1 MADNK
6 IYWSGLEELD
16 RTPEFERIESQE
28 FPAERPVDEF
38 LSDDRL
44 QRANTGR
51 RDFLKFM
58 GFSVTA
64 ATLAACET
72 PVVKSIPYTNKPEE
86 ITPGVAN
93 YYASAHYDGHD
104 FVNVLVKTREGRP
117 IFVKSNTETGFGR
130 VNAKVNASVL
140 GLYDSA
146 RLQQPHLNGEATDWA
161 SLDAAV
167 QAGLKAEGRKVLLTG
182 TVMSPS
188 AKRAI
193 AAFTGTTGAEHIQCD
208 AVSYS
213 AAVEAMSVD
222 YGRRVFP
229 SYDFAQAETV
239 VMLNA
244 DFLGTWG
251 DHVWYTNEWS
261 KGRRPENGG
270 MSRLHAFESGMSL
283 TGSNADRRTRVKP
296 SEQGRVAAA
305 LLRELTGEGSA
316 VQLDEA
322 VMAAVKS
329 AAADLKRS
337 GAKGLLVAGDNDLAT
352 QRIASAV
359 NRAIGAVGTTMKLN
373 ENAGLFQGDDKAFS
387 TLVADMKAGQ
397 VSTLIVDGINP
408 AYHSMEAE
416 GFKAGLEKV
425 GMSVSTALFADE
437 TASRCTAMAPN
448 PHWLEGWNDLQ
459 IEADRVELVQPAIQ
473 ALYNSRPMGESLLVW
488 AGQGQDWYT
497 YLRQT
502 HSAGYTA
509 AAMYTDQDWN
519 TGVHNG
525 FLAMAAGEQNQA
537 PAFSGADL
545 QGALRS
551 VASRKGGAFELD
563 LYRKVTVGD
572 GQQAGNPMLQETP
585 DPITKTTWDNYVT
598 MARPDMEAMG
608 LNTYIAQ
615 EDPAS
620 MVKVTVGDKTME
632 LPAFP
637 QPGQTPGTL
646 GIALGYGRGEGSEA
660 IGKAAYQVGEGGDHL
675 ADVNGNLVPIGKNAF
690 SLVSGMDGIPSRVA
704 YDVSIEATGET
715 YPLACTQIQHTYMGR
730 DSVVKE
736 TSLESFLAEKSVK
749 RGDASWNKTMGL
761 NVHDDINGDGEIN
774 ALDKKAAGE
783 FDLWHDHPV
792 EGIGHRWGM
801 AIDLTSCIGCSA
813 CVTACHI
820 ENNVPVV
827 GKDEVRRHRD
837 MHWMRID
844 RFYASDWDMERGE
857 AEGVGVIST
866 YGKME
871 EPGAN
876 PQTVHMP
883 MMCQHCNHAPCE
895 TVCPVAATT
904 HSNEGVNQMT
914 YNRCI
919 GTRYCANN
927 CPFKVRRFNW
937 FHYPGYDKFQ
947 NFNPAQDAIQRMVLN
962 PDVVVRSRGV
972 MEKCSLCVQRTQ
984 SAKLEAKK
992 AGAPMVDGSAITACA
1007 EACPTNAITF
1017 GDLNDTSSEVR
1028 STYDNNRTY
1037 HALEEVGV
1045 QPNVAYL
1052 TKVRNTPNS

>member
-16 RTPEFERIESQE
+16 RTPEFEQLESQE

-38 LSDDRL
+38 LADDRL

-93 YYASAHYDGHD
+93 YYASTYYDGHD
-104 FVNVLVKTREGRP
+104 YVDVLVKTREGRP
-117 IFVKSNTETGFGR
+117 IFVKSNTETGYGR
-130 VNAKVNASVL
+130 VNARVNASVL

-146 RLQQPHLNGEATDWA
+146 RLQAPQVNGESTDWA
-161 SLDAAV
+161 TLDGAV
-167 QAGLKAEGRKVLLTG
+167 QKGLSGAGRKVLLTG

-188 AKRAI
+188 HSRAI
-193 AAFTGTTGAEHIQCD
+193 AALAEATGMEHVQCD
-208 AVSYS
+208 SVSYG
-213 AAVEAMSVD
+213 AIVEAAEKD
-222 YGRRVFP
+222 FGRRVFP
-229 SYDFAQAETV
+229 SYDFANAKAV
-239 VMLNA
+239 VSLNA

-251 DHVWYTNEWS
+251 DTVWYTTEWA
-261 KGRRPENGG
+261 KTRRPEEGS
-270 MSRLHAFESGMSL
+270 MSVLHAFESGMSL

-296 SEQGRVAAA
+296 SQQGNVAAA
-305 LLRELTGEGSA
+305 LLKEINGQGHTTG
-316 VQLDEA
+316 LDEA
-322 VMAAVKS
+322 TLAGVKA
-329 AAADLKRS
+329 AAADLKAA
-337 GAKGLLVAGDNDLAT
+337 GANGLVVAGDNDVAT
-352 QRIASAV
+352 QCIV
-359 NRAIGAVGTTMKLN
+359 NAINVALGALGTTVDVN
-373 ENAGLFQGDDKAFS
+373 EKAALHQGDDAAFAA
-387 TLVADMKAGQ
+387 LVADMKAGR
-397 VSTLIVDGINP
+397 VSALIVDGTNP
-408 AYHSMEAE
+408 SYHAVDAAA
-416 GFKAGLEKV
+416 FNAGLEKV
-425 GMSVSTALFADE
+425 AFSVSTALFADE
-437 TASRCTAMAPN
+437 TASRCTAIAPN
-448 PHWLEGWNDLQ
+448 HHWLEAWNDLQ
-459 IEADRVELVQPAIQ
+459 IDPERIDIAQPAIQ
-473 ALYNSRPMGESLLVW
+473 PLYDTRHATESLLAW
-488 AGQGQDWYT
+488 AGQTVDAYT
-497 YLRQT
+497 FLRRT
-502 HSAGYTA
+502 HNAAYSAD
-509 AAMYTDQDWN
+509 AMHTDQDWN

-525 FLAMAAGEQNQA
+525 YLAVATPEKVTATY
-537 PAFSGADL
+537 SGSAL
-545 QGALRS
+545 AGALAS
-551 VASRKGGAFELD
+551 VKGRQGGSFELD
-563 LYRKVTVGD
+563 LYRKVTMGD

-598 MARPDMEAMG
+598 MARADMEAMG
-608 LNTYIAQ
+608 LNTYIA
-615 EDPAS
+615 EKDPAS
-620 MVKVTVGDKTME
+620 VVKVTANGTSIE

-637 QPGQTPGTL
+637 QPGQLPGTV
-646 GIALGYGRGEGSEA
+646 GIALGYGRGAGNEA

-675 ADVNGNLVPIGKNAF
+675 ADAEGNLVPIGKNAF
-690 SLVSGMDGIPSRVA
+690 GLAGSVDGLPAFSA
-704 YDVSIEATGET
+704 YDVTVEATGET
-715 YPLACTQIQHTYMGR
+715 YPLACTQLHHTIMGR

-736 TSLESFLAEKSVK
+736 TTLDGYLAESTAK
-749 RGDASWNKTMGL
+749 RGEASWNRVIGL

-783 FDLWHDHPV
+783 FDFWHEHAVDGV
-792 EGIGHRWGM
+792 GHRWGM

-844 RFYASDWDMERGE
+844 RYYASDWSKERGSE
-857 AEGVGVIST
+857 EGLGVIST
-866 YGKME
+866 YAKME

-984 SAKLEAKK
+984 GAKLEAKK
-992 AGAPMVDGSAITACA
+992 AGTPLEDGMAITACA

-1017 GDLNDTSSEVR
+1017 GDLNDNTSEVR

-1037 HALEEVGV
+1037 HALEEIGV

-1052 TKVRNTPNS
+1052 TKVRNTPNA

>member
-93 YYASAHYDGHD
+93 YYASTFYDGHD

-117 IFVKSNTETGFGR
+117 IFVKNNTETGFGR
-130 VNAKVNASVL
+130 VNARVNASVL

-146 RLQQPHLNGEATDWA
+146 RLQQPHLNGEATSWDA
-161 SLDAAV
+161 LDGAV
-167 QAGLKAEGRKVLLTG
+167 KNGLQGTGRKVLLTG

-188 AKRAI
+188 MKRA
-193 AAFTGTTGAEHIQCD
+193 AAALTSTTGVEHVQCD

-213 AAVEAMSVD
+213 AVTEAMEMD
-222 YGRRVFP
+222 YGRRAFP
-229 SYDFAQAETV
+229 SYKLSEAEV
-239 VMLNA
+239 VVSLNA

-251 DHVWYTNEWS
+251 DNVWYTGEWA
-261 KGRRPENGG
+261 KTRRPENGD

-296 SEQGRVAAA
+296 SEQGRIAAA
-305 LLRELTGEGSA
+305 LLFELSGEGSA
-316 VQLDEA
+316 VELGEKA
-322 VMAAVKS
+322 KAGVKA
-329 AAADLKRS
+329 AAADLKRA
-337 GAKGLLVAGDNDLAT
+337 GAKGLVIAGDNDLAT
-352 QRIASAV
+352 QRIASAI
-359 NRAIGAVGTTMKLN
+359 NRTLGAVGTTVELH
-373 ENAGLFQGDDKAFS
+373 EQATLFQGDDKAFAQ
-387 TLVADMKAGQ
+387 LVNDMQAGK
-397 VSTLIVDGINP
+397 VSALIVDGVNP
-408 AYHSMEAE
+408 AYHGMDAA

-425 GMSVSTALFADE
+425 SMSVSTALFADE
-437 TASRCTAMAPN
+437 TASRCTAMAPAH
-448 PHWLEGWNDLQ
+448 HWLESWNDLQ
-459 IEADRVELVQPAIQ
+459 IDLNRIEIVQPAIQ
-473 ALYNSRPMGESLLVW
+473 PLYNSRQTSESLMAW
-488 AGQGQDWYT
+488 AGQPVDGYT
-497 YLRQT
+497 LLRQT
-502 HSAGYTA
+502 HSAAYTA
-509 AAMYTDQDWN
+509 DAMYTDQDWN

-525 FLAMAAGEQNQA
+525 FLAVAVAEELAPVFTGANLNGE
-537 PAFSGADL
+537 
-545 QGALRS
+545 LRT

-563 LYRKVTVGD
+563 LYRKVAIGD

-620 MVKVTVGDKTME
+620 MVKVTVDGKVIE

-637 QPGQTPGTL
+637 QPGQTPGTI

-660 IGKAAYQVGEGGDHL
+660 IGKAAYQVGEGGDHM
-675 ADVNGNLVPIGKNAF
+675 ADAEGNLVPIGKNAF
-690 SLVSGMDGIPSRVA
+690 GLSQDVNGIPARA
-704 YDVSIEATGET
+704 LYDVSVESTGDS

-730 DSVVKE
+730 NSVVKE

-749 RGDASWNKTMGL
+749 RGDASWNKTIGL

-857 AEGVGVIST
+857 KEGVNVIST

-992 AGAPMVDGSAITACA
+992 AGAPLEDGSAITACA
-1007 EACPTNAITF
+1007 EACPTSAITF

>member
-28 FPAERPVDEF
+28 FPAERPADEF
-38 LSDDRL
+38 LADDRL

-93 YYASAHYDGHD
+93 YYASTYYDGHD

-117 IFVKSNTETGFGR
+117 IFVKSNTETGYGR
-130 VNAKVNASVL
+130 VNARVNASVL

-146 RLQQPHLNGEATDWA
+146 RLQAPHLNGEATTWA

-167 QAGLKAEGRKVLLTG
+167 QKGLSGSGRKVLLTG

-188 AKRAI
+188 MKRAI
-193 AAFTGTTGAEHIQCD
+193 SALAASAGVEHVQCD

-213 AAVEAMSVD
+213 ATTEAMSVD

-229 SYDFAQAETV
+229 SYQFGNAETV
-239 VMLNA
+239 VALNA

-251 DHVWYTNEWS
+251 DNVWYTAEWA
-261 KGRRPENGG
+261 KTRRPENGG

-283 TGSNADRRTRVKP
+283 TGSNADSRTRVKP

-305 LLRELTGEGSA
+305 LLREISGEGAA
-316 VQLDEA
+316 VSLDETT
-322 VMAAVKS
+322 MASVKA
-329 AAADLKRS
+329 AAADLKKS
-337 GAKGLLVAGDNDLAT
+337 GAKGLVVAGDNDLAT
-352 QRIASAV
+352 QRIVSAI
-359 NRAIGAVGTTMKLN
+359 NRTLGAVGTTVELH
-373 ENAGLFQGDDKAFS
+373 ENPSLYQGDDKAFAQ
-387 TLVADMKAGQ
+387 LVTDMNAGK
-397 VSTLIVDGINP
+397 VAALIVDGINP
-408 AYHSMEAE
+408 SYHAADVAS
-416 GFKAGLEKV
+416 FNAGLDKV
-425 GMSVSTALFADE
+425 GFSVSTALFADE
-437 TASRCTAMAPN
+437 TGSRCTAMAPAH
-448 PHWLEGWNDLQ
+448 HWLEAWNDLQ
-459 IEADRVELVQPAIQ
+459 IDPNRIDLVQPAIQ
-473 ALYNSRPMGESLLVW
+473 PLYNTRHTAESLMNW
-488 AGQGQDWYT
+488 AGQPVDGYT
-497 YLRQT
+497 LLRQT
-502 HSAGYTA
+502 HSAAYTA
-509 AAMYTDQDWN
+509 DAMYTDQNWN

-525 FLAMAAGEQNQA
+525 FLAVSIPEEA
-537 PAFSGADL
+537 PAAFTGADL
-545 QGALRS
+545 GDALRA
-551 VASRKGGAFELD
+551 VAARKGGTFELD
-563 LYRKVTVGD
+563 LYRKVAIGD

-598 MARPDMEAMG
+598 MSRVDMEAMG

-620 MVKVTVGDKTME
+620 VVKVTVAGKSIE

-637 QPGQTPGTL
+637 QPGQAPGTL
-646 GIALGYGRGEGSEA
+646 GIALGYGRGSGNEA

-675 ADVNGNLVPIGKNAF
+675 ADAEGNLVPIGKNAF
-690 SLVSGMDGIPSRVA
+690 GLAPVVDGMATRAA
-704 YDVSIEATGET
+704 YDVSIESTGTT

-730 DSVVKE
+730 NSVVKE
-736 TSLESFLAEKSVK
+736 TSLDDYLAEADAK
-749 RGDASWNKTMGL
+749 RGDASWNKTLGL

-774 ALDKKAAGE
+774 ALDKKAAAE
-783 FDLWHDHPV
+783 FDMWHEHAVDAV
-792 EGIGHRWGM
+792 GHRWGM

-844 RFYASDWDMERGE
+844 RFYASDWNMERGE
-857 AEGVGVIST
+857 EEGVGVIST

-947 NFNPAQDAIQRMVLN
+947 NINPAQDAIQRMVLN

-992 AGAPMVDGSAITACA
+992 AGTPLEDGSAITACA

-1017 GDLNDTSSEVR
+1017 GDLNDNASEVR
-1028 STYDNNRTY
+1028 ATYDNNRTY
-1037 HALEEVGV
+1037 HALEEVGI

-1052 TKVRNTPNS
+1052 TKVRNTPKA

>member
-16 RTPEFERIESQE
+16 RTPEFEQLESQE

-38 LSDDRL
+38 LADDRL

-93 YYASAHYDGHD
+93 YYASTYYDGHD
-104 FVNVLVKTREGRP
+104 YVDVLVKTREGRP
-117 IFVKSNTETGFGR
+117 IFVKSNTETGYGR
-130 VNAKVNASVL
+130 VNARVNASVL

-146 RLQQPHLNGEATDWA
+146 RLQAPQLNGEATDWTT
-161 SLDAAV
+161 LDGAV
-167 QAGLKAEGRKVLLTG
+167 QKGLSGAGRKVLLTG

-188 AKRAI
+188 HSRAI
-193 AAFTGTTGAEHIQCD
+193 AALAEATGVEHVQCD
-208 AVSYS
+208 SVSYG
-213 AAVEAMSVD
+213 AIVEAAEKD
-222 YGRRVFP
+222 FGRRVFP
-229 SYDFAQAETV
+229 SYDFANAKTV
-239 VMLNA
+239 VSLNA

-251 DHVWYTNEWS
+251 DTVWYTTEWA
-261 KGRRPENGG
+261 KTRRPEDGA
-270 MSRLHAFESGMSL
+270 MSVLHAFESGMSL

-296 SEQGRVAAA
+296 SQQGNVAAA
-305 LLRELTGEGSA
+305 LLNEINGQGHVA
-316 VQLDEA
+316 GLDEA
-322 VMAAVKS
+322 ILAGVKA
-329 AAADLKRS
+329 AAADLKAA
-337 GAKGLLVAGDNDLAT
+337 GANGLVVAGDNDVAT
-352 QRIASAV
+352 QCIV
-359 NRAIGAVGTTMKLN
+359 NAINVALGALGTTVNIN
-373 ENAGLFQGDDKAFS
+373 EKAALHQGDDAAFA
-387 TLVADMKAGQ
+387 TLVEDMKAGR
-397 VSTLIVDGINP
+397 VYALIVDGTNP
-408 AYHSMEAE
+408 SYHAVDAAA
-416 GFKAGLEKV
+416 FNAGLDKV
-425 GMSVSTALFADE
+425 AFSVSTALFADE
-437 TASRCTAMAPN
+437 TASRCTAIAPN
-448 PHWLEGWNDLQ
+448 HHWLEAWNDLQ
-459 IEADRVELVQPAIQ
+459 IDPERIDIAQPTIQ
-473 ALYNSRPMGESLLVW
+473 PLYDTRHATESLLAW
-488 AGQGQDWYT
+488 AGQTVDAYT
-497 YLRQT
+497 FLRRT
-502 HSAGYTA
+502 HNAAYSAE
-509 AAMYTDQDWN
+509 AMYTDQDWN

-525 FLAMAAGEQNQA
+525 FLAVATPEKVAAA
-537 PAFSGADL
+537 YSGSAL
-545 QGALRS
+545 AGALAA
-551 VASRKGGAFELD
+551 VKGRKGGGFELD
-563 LYRKVTVGD
+563 LYRKVTMGD

-598 MARPDMEAMG
+598 MARADMEAMG
-608 LNTYIAQ
+608 LNTYIA
-615 EDPAS
+615 EKDPAS
-620 MVKVTVGDKTME
+620 VVKVTVNGTSIE

-637 QPGQTPGTL
+637 QPGQLPGTV
-646 GIALGYGRGEGSEA
+646 GIALGYGRGAGNEA

-675 ADVNGNLVPIGKNAF
+675 ADAEGNLVPIGKNAF
-690 SLVSGMDGIPSRVA
+690 GLAGSVEDLPAFSA
-704 YDVSIEATGET
+704 YDVTVQATGET
-715 YPLACTQIQHTYMGR
+715 YPLACTQLHHTIMGR

-736 TSLESFLAEKSVK
+736 TTLDGYLAEADAK
-749 RGDASWNKTMGL
+749 RGDASWNRVIGL

-783 FDLWHDHPV
+783 FDLWHEHAVDGV
-792 EGIGHRWGM
+792 GHRWGM

-844 RFYASDWDMERGE
+844 RYYASDWSKERG
-857 AEGVGVIST
+857 AEEGLGVIST
-866 YGKME
+866 YAKME

-947 NFNPAQDAIQRMVLN
+947 NLNPAQDAIQRMVLN

-984 SAKLEAKK
+984 GAKLEAKK
-992 AGAPMVDGSAITACA
+992 AGTPLEDGSAITACA

-1028 STYDNNRTY
+1028 ATYDNNRTY
-1037 HALEEVGV
+1037 HALEEIGV

-1052 TKVRNTPNS
+1052 TKVRNTPNA

>member
-16 RTPEFERIESQE
+16 RTPEFERIESEE

-93 YYASAHYDGHD
+93 HYASTYYDGHD

-117 IFVKSNTETGFGR
+117 IFVKSNTETGYGR
-130 VNAKVNASVL
+130 VNARVNASVL

-146 RLQQPHLNGEATDWA
+146 RLQAPRLNGESTDWA
-161 SLDAAV
+161 TLDGAV
-167 QAGLKAEGRKVLLTG
+167 RKGLAGSGRKVLLTG

-188 AKRAI
+188 RQRAI
-193 AAFTGTTGAEHIQCD
+193 AELAEAAGVEHVQCD
-208 AVSYS
+208 AVSYGAVV
-213 AAVEAMSVD
+213 AAAEQD
-222 YGRRVFP
+222 FGRRVFP
-229 SYDFAQAETV
+229 SYQFANAKTV
-239 VMLNA
+239 VSLNA

-251 DHVWYTNEWS
+251 DTVWYIGEWA
-261 KGRRPENGG
+261 KTRRPENGE

-283 TGSNADRRTRVKP
+283 TGSNADSRTRVKP
-296 SEQGRVAAA
+296 SQQGNVAAA
-305 LLRELTGEGSA
+305 LLNEINGQGHTAG
-316 VQLDEA
+316 LDEA
-322 VMAAVKS
+322 VLAAVKT
-329 AAADLKRS
+329 AASDLKAA
-337 GAKGLLVAGDNDLAT
+337 GAKGLVVSGDNDFST
-352 QRIASAV
+352 QCIV
-359 NRAIGAVGTTMKLN
+359 NAINQALGAVGTTVEIN
-373 ENAGLFQGDDKAFS
+373 EKASLHQGDDAAYAQ
-387 TLVADMKAGQ
+387 LVKDMQAGR
-397 VSTLIVDGINP
+397 VSALIVDGTNP
-408 AYHSMEAE
+408 AYHGADSE

-425 GMSVSTALFADE
+425 ALSVSTALCADE
-437 TASRCTAMAPN
+437 TAGRCTAIAPN
-448 PHWLEGWNDLQ
+448 HHWLEGWNDLQ
-459 IEADRVELVQPAIQ
+459 IDPNRIDLAQPTIQ
-473 ALYNSRPMGESLLVW
+473 PLYDTRHATQSLLAW
-488 AGQGQDWYT
+488 AGQSVDAYT
-497 YLRQT
+497 YIRQT
-502 HSAGYTA
+502 HNAAYTA
-509 AAMYTDQDWN
+509 EAMYTDQDWN

-525 FLAMAAGEQNQA
+525 FLAVAAPEKVA
-537 PAFSGADL
+537 PTYSGS
-545 QGALRS
+545 ALS
-551 VASRKGGAFELD
+551 SALAEVKSRKGGNFELA
-563 LYRKVTVGD
+563 LYRKTAMGD
-572 GQQAGNPMLQETP
+572 GQQAANPMLQETP

-620 MVKVTVGDKTME
+620 MVRVKVGDRSIE

-637 QPGQTPGTL
+637 QPGQTPGTVS
-646 GIALGYGRGEGSEA
+646 IALGYGRGADGEA
-660 IGKAAYQVGEGGDHL
+660 IGRAAFQVDGSGDHMTD
-675 ADVNGNLVPIGKNAF
+675 AEGNLIPIGANAF
-690 SLVSGMDGIPSRVA
+690 PLATLRNGAPDYNA
-704 YDVSIEATGET
+704 YDVTVEATGET

-736 TSLESFLAEKSVK
+736 TTLGGYLAEADAE
-749 RGDASWNKTMGL
+749 RGKASWNKTIGL

-783 FDLWHDHPV
+783 FDLWHEHAVDGV
-792 EGIGHRWGM
+792 GHRWGM

-844 RFYASDWDMERGE
+844 RFYASDWDKERGVE
-857 AEGVGVIST
+857 EGLGVIST

-947 NFNPAQDAIQRMVLN
+947 HFNPAQDAIQRMVLN

-992 AGAPMVDGSAITACA
+992 AGAPLEDGSVQTACS

-1017 GDLNDTSSEVR
+1017 GDLNDTSSEV
-1028 STYDNNRTY
+1028 SATYDNNRTY
-1037 HALEEVGV
+1037 HALEEVGI

>member
-16 RTPEFERIESQE
+16 RTPEYERIASQE

-93 YYASAHYDGHD
+93 YYASTYYDGHD

-117 IFVKSNTETGFGR
+117 IFIKNNTETGLGR
-130 VNAKVNASVL
+130 VNARVNASVL

-146 RLQQPHLNGEATDWA
+146 RLQAPHLNGAATSWGA
-161 SLDAAV
+161 LDAAV
-167 QAGLKAEGRKVLLTG
+167 SKGLNGNGRKVLLTG

-188 AKRAI
+188 TKRAI
-193 AAFTGTTGAEHIQCD
+193 AALSEATGVEHVQCD

-213 AAVEAMSVD
+213 AVAEAMEMD

-229 SYDFAQAETV
+229 SYRFDQAEAV
-239 VMLNA
+239 VSLNA

-251 DHVWYTNEWS
+251 DNVWYTGEWA
-261 KGRRPENGG
+261 KTRRPESGD
-270 MSRLHAFESGMSL
+270 MSTLHAFESGMSL

-305 LLRELTGEGSA
+305 MLRELTGEGAA

-322 VMAAVKS
+322 VMSSVKAAV
-329 AAADLKRS
+329 ADLKRAGS
-337 GAKGLLVAGDNDLAT
+337 KGLVVAGDNDLAT
-352 QRIASAV
+352 QRIASAI
-359 NRAIGAVGTTMKLN
+359 NRSLGALGTTMVVNAEPGLN
-373 ENAGLFQGDDKAFS
+373 QGDDKAFAQ
-387 TLVADMKAGQ
+387 LVTDMQAGR
-397 VSTLIVDGINP
+397 VSALIVDGINP
-408 AYHSMEAE
+408 AYHAA
-416 GFKAGLEKV
+416 GAAAFKSGLEKV
-425 GMSVSTALFADE
+425 GFSISTAMYADE
-437 TASRCTAMAPN
+437 TASRCTAMAPAH
-448 PHWLEGWNDLQ
+448 HWLEGWNDLQ
-459 IEADRVELVQPAIQ
+459 IDPKRIDIAQPAIQ
-473 ALYNSRPMGESLLVW
+473 PLYNTRHSAESLMAW
-488 AGQGQDWYT
+488 AGQPVDGYT
-497 YLRQT
+497 LLRQT
-502 HSAGYTA
+502 HNA
-509 AAMYTDQDWN
+509 AYNAEAMYTDQDWN

-525 FLAMAAGEQNQA
+525 FLAVNVPEDVA
-537 PAFSGADL
+537 PVFTGADL
-545 QGALRS
+545 SSALRE
-551 VASRKGGAFELD
+551 VAGREGGSFELD
-563 LYRKVTVGD
+563 LYRKVAIGD
-572 GQQAGNPMLQETP
+572 GQQAANPMLQETP

-598 MARPDMEAMG
+598 MARADMEAMG

-620 MVKVTVGDKTME
+620 LVKVTAGGQSVE

-637 QPGQTPGTL
+637 QPGQTPGTVS
-646 GIALGYGRGEGSEA
+646 IALGYGRGGDGEA
-660 IGKAAYQVGEGGDHL
+660 IGRSAYQVDGSGEHMTD
-675 ADVNGNLVPIGKNAF
+675 ADGNLVPIGVNAF
-690 SLVSGMDGIPSRVA
+690 PLATLKNGTPDFSV
-704 YDVSIEATGET
+704 YDVTVEATGGT
-715 YPLACTQIQHTYMGR
+715 YPLACTQIHHTYMGR

-736 TSLESFLAEKSVK
+736 TSFDGFLAEAGAK
-749 RGDASWNKTMGL
+749 RGEASWNKTIGL
-761 NVHDDINGDGEIN
+761 NVHDDVNGDGEIN
-774 ALDKKAAGE
+774 ALDKKAVGE
-783 FDLWHDHPV
+783 FDLWHEHAVD
-792 EGIGHRWGM
+792 GIGHRWGM

-857 AEGVGVIST
+857 EEGLGVIST

-947 NFNPAQDAIQRMVLN
+947 NVNPAQDAIQRMVLN

-992 AGAPMVDGSAITACA
+992 AGAPLEDGSVQTACA

-1017 GDLNDTSSEVR
+1017 GDLNDNASEVR
-1028 STYDNNRTY
+1028 ATYDNNRTY
-1037 HALEEVGV
+1037 HALEEVGI

-1052 TKVRNTPNS
+1052 TKVRNTSKS

>member
-28 FPAERPVDEF
+28 FPAERPVDAF

-93 YYASAHYDGHD
+93 YYASTYYDGHD
-104 FVNVLVKTREGRP
+104 FLNVLVKTREGRP
-117 IFVKSNTETGFGR
+117 IFVKNNTETGYGR
-130 VNAKVNASVL
+130 VNARVNASVL

-146 RLQQPHLNGEATDWA
+146 RLQAPHLNGEATSWSA
-161 SLDAAV
+161 LDAAAAKGM
-167 QAGLKAEGRKVLLTG
+167 AGSGRKVLLTG

-188 AKRAI
+188 MKRA
-193 AAFTGTTGAEHIQCD
+193 AAALAASAGVEHIQCD
-208 AVSYS
+208 PVSYS
-213 AAVEAMSVD
+213 AVSDAMEVD
-222 YGRRVFP
+222 YGRRAFP
-229 SYDFAQAETV
+229 SYRFENAEAV
-239 VMLNA
+239 VSLNA

-251 DHVWYTNEWS
+251 DTVWYTEQWA
-261 KGRRPENGG
+261 KTRRPENGS

-283 TGSNADRRTRVKP
+283 TGSNADTRTRVKP

-305 LLRELTGEGSA
+305 LLREITGQGAA
-316 VQLDEA
+316 VALDETI
-322 VMAAVKS
+322 MAAVKV
-329 AAADLKRS
+329 AAADLKKA
-337 GAKGLLVAGDNDLAT
+337 GAKGLVVAGDNDLAT
-352 QRIASAV
+352 QRIASAI
-359 NRAIGAVGTTMKLN
+359 NRNLGAMGTTMVLH
-373 ENAGLFQGDDKAFS
+373 EQPGLHQGDDKAMAQ
-387 TLVADMKAGQ
+387 LVADMKAGK
-397 VSTLIVDGINP
+397 VSALIVDGVNP
-408 AYHSMEAE
+408 AYHGVDAE
-416 GFKAGLEKV
+416 GFKAGLAKV
-425 GMSVSTALFADE
+425 GFSVSTALFADE
-437 TASRCTAMAPN
+437 TASLCTAMAPTH
-448 PHWLEGWNDLQ
+448 HWLEGWNDLQ
-459 IEADRVELVQPAIQ
+459 IDLNRIELAQPAIQ
-473 ALYNSRPMGESLLVW
+473 PLYNTRQTTESLMSW
-488 AGQGQDWYT
+488 AGQPVDAYT
-497 YLRQT
+497 FLRQT
-502 HSAGYTA
+502 HNAAYTA
-509 AAMYTDQDWN
+509 EAMNTDQDWN
-519 TGVHNG
+519 AGVHNG
-525 FLAMAAGEQNQA
+525 FLAVTALEETD
-537 PAFSGADL
+537 PVFTGADL
-545 QGALRS
+545 GSALRE
-551 VASRKGGAFELD
+551 VAGRKGGAFELD
-563 LYRKVTVGD
+563 LYRKVAMGD

-598 MARPDMEAMG
+598 MSRVDMEAMG

-620 MVKVTVGDKTME
+620 VVKVTVGGKSIE

-637 QPGQTPGTL
+637 QPGQAPGTL
-646 GIALGYGRGEGSEA
+646 GIALGYGRGANNEA

-675 ADVNGNLVPIGKNAF
+675 ADAEGNLVPIGKNAF
-690 SLVSGMDGIPSRVA
+690 GLIAATNGTPGRAA
-704 YDVSIEATGET
+704 YDVSVEATGGT

-736 TSLESFLAEKSVK
+736 TTLDGYLAEAGAE
-749 RGDASWNKTMGL
+749 RGDASWNKTIGL

-783 FDLWHDHPV
+783 FDLWHEHAVDGV
-792 EGIGHRWGM
+792 GHRWGM

-844 RFYASDWDMERGE
+844 RFYASDWNMERGGE
-857 AEGVGVIST
+857 EGLGVIST

-984 SAKLEAKK
+984 GAKLEAKK
-992 AGAPMVDGSAITACA
+992 AGKPLEDGSVLTACA
-1007 EACPTNAITF
+1007 EACPTQAITF

-1037 HALEEVGV
+1037 HALEEVGI

-1052 TKVRNTPNS
+1052 TKVRNTPKA

>member
-28 FPAERPVDEF
+28 FAAERPVDEF

-93 YYASAHYDGHD
+93 FYASTYYDGHD

-117 IFVKSNTETGFGR
+117 IFVKNNTETGFGR
-130 VNAKVNASVL
+130 VNGRVNASVL

-146 RLQQPHLNGEATDWA
+146 RLQAPHLNGAATTWGE
-161 SLDAAV
+161 LDAAV
-167 QAGLKAEGRKVLLTG
+167 TAGLSGSGRKVLLTG

-188 AKRAI
+188 RKRAI
-193 AAFTGTTGAEHIQCD
+193 AAFSAATGAEHVQCD
-208 AVSYS
+208 AVSYG
-213 AAVEAMSVD
+213 AVVEAMD
-222 YGRRVFP
+222 LAFGRRVFP
-229 SYDFAQAETV
+229 SYQFNEAKAV
-239 VMLNA
+239 VSLNA

-251 DHVWYTNEWS
+251 DTVWYTQQWATS
-261 KGRRPENGG
+261 RVPENGA
-270 MSRLHAFESGMSL
+270 MSSLHAFESVMSL
-283 TGSNADRRTRVKP
+283 TGSNADSRTRVKP

-305 LLRELTGEGSA
+305 LLRELTGQGAA

-322 VMAAVKS
+322 VMAGVK
-329 AAADLKRS
+329 AAAEDLKKA
-337 GAKGLLVAGDNDLAT
+337 GANGLVVAGDNDLAT
-352 QRIASAV
+352 QRIACAI
-359 NRAIGAVGTTMKLN
+359 NMALGAIGTTVKVN
-373 ENAGLFQGDDKAFS
+373 EEAALHQGDDKAYAA
-387 TLVADMKAGQ
+387 LVADMKAGR
-397 VSTLIVDGINP
+397 VSALIVDGLNP
-408 AYHSMEAE
+408 AYHGPDAE
-416 GFKAGLEKV
+416 GFKAGLGKV

-437 TASRCTAMAPN
+437 TASLCKAMAPTH
-448 PHWLEGWNDLQ
+448 HWLEGWNDLQ
-459 IEADRVELVQPAIQ
+459 IDRERIELCQPTIHP
-473 ALYNSRPMGESLLVW
+473 LYSTRDAGESLLAW
-488 AGQGQDWYT
+488 AGQSQDWYT
-497 YLRQT
+497 FVRQT
-502 HSAGYTA
+502 HSAAYTPD
-509 AAMYTDQDWN
+509 AMYTDQDWN
-519 TGVHNG
+519 AGVHNG
-525 FLAMAAGEQNQA
+525 FLAVAVAEEAAPVA
-537 PAFSGADL
+537 TGADVSDAISEVN
-545 QGALRS
+545 G
-551 VASRKGGAFELD
+551 RKGGAFELD
-563 LYRKVTVGD
+563 LYRKVMMGD

-598 MARPDMEAMG
+598 MAHADMVAMG

-620 MVKVTVGDKTME
+620 VVKVTVGGQSMT

-637 QPGQTPGTL
+637 QPGQAPGTV
-646 GIALGYGRGEGSEA
+646 GIALGYGRGEGGEA

-675 ADVNGNLVPIGKNAF
+675 TDAAGNLVPIGKNAF
-690 SLVSGMDGIPSRVA
+690 GLTSMAGGLASRSA
-704 YDVSIEATGET
+704 YDVSVEATGET
-715 YPLACTQIQHTYMGR
+715 YPLACTQIHHTYMGR

-736 TSLESFLAEKSVK
+736 TTLDGYLAEANAK
-749 RGDASWNKTMGL
+749 RGEASWNKTIGL

-783 FDLWHDHPV
+783 FDLWHEHAVDGV
-792 EGIGHRWGM
+792 GHRWGM

-844 RFYASDWDMERGE
+844 RFYASDWDMERG
-857 AEGVGVIST
+857 AEEGLGVIST

-947 NFNPAQDAIQRMVLN
+947 HFNPAQDAIQRMVLN

-984 SAKLEAKK
+984 GAKLEAKK
-992 AGAPMVDGSAITACA
+992 AGTPLEDGSVQTACA
-1007 EACPTNAITF
+1007 EACPTSAITF

-1028 STYDNNRTY
+1028 ATYDNNRTY
-1037 HALEEVGV
+1037 HALEEVGI

-1052 TKVRNTPNS
+1052 TKVRNTTNS

>member
-28 FPAERPVDEF
+28 FPAERPVDAF

-93 YYASAHYDGHD
+93 FYASTFYDGHD

-117 IFVKSNTETGFGR
+117 IFVKSNTETGYGR
-130 VNAKVNASVL
+130 VNARVNASVL

-146 RLQQPHLNGEATDWA
+146 RLRAPQLNGEATSWEV
-161 SLDAAV
+161 LDAAV
-167 QAGLKAEGRKVLLTG
+167 RKGLEGNGRKVLLTG

-188 AKRAI
+188 QQRAI
-193 AAFTGTTGAEHIQCD
+193 ATLVEAAGVEHVQCD
-208 AVSYS
+208 AVSYGAVV
-213 AAVEAMSVD
+213 AAAEQD
-222 YGRRVFP
+222 FGRRVFP
-229 SYDFAQAETV
+229 SYQFAKAETV
-239 VMLNA
+239 VSLNA

-251 DHVWYTNEWS
+251 DSVWYTAEWA
-261 KGRRPENGG
+261 KTRRPEQGA

-296 SEQGRVAAA
+296 SQQGNVAAA
-305 LLRELTGEGSA
+305 LLNEINGQGHVA
-316 VQLDEA
+316 GLDEA
-322 VMAAVKS
+322 VLAAVKS
-329 AAADLKRS
+329 AAADLKS
-337 GAKGLLVAGDNDLAT
+337 AGAKGLVVAGDNDLAT
-352 QRIASAV
+352 QGIV
-359 NRAIGAVGTTMKLN
+359 NAINQALGALGTTVEIHAKASLH
-373 ENAGLFQGDDKAFS
+373 QGDDAAFAQ
-387 TLVADMKAGQ
+387 LVEDMQGGR
-397 VSTLIVDGINP
+397 VSALIVDGINP
-408 AYHSMEAE
+408 AYHGADAE

-425 GMSVSTALFADE
+425 AFSVSTALYADE
-437 TASRCTAMAPN
+437 TASRCKAIAPN
-448 PHWLEGWNDLQ
+448 HHWLESWNDLQ
-459 IEADRVELVQPAIQ
+459 IDPSRIDIAQPTIKP
-473 ALYNSRPMGESLLVW
+473 LYDTRHVTESLVAW
-488 AGQGQDWYT
+488 AGQSVDAYT
-497 YLRQT
+497 FIRQT
-502 HSAGYTA
+502 HSAAYTA
-509 AAMYTDQDWN
+509 EAMYTDQNWN

-525 FLAMAAGEQNQA
+525 FLAVEAAEETV
-537 PAFSGADL
+537 PAYLGTAL
-545 QGALRS
+545 AGALAE
-551 VASRKGGAFELD
+551 VKGRKGGGFELA
-563 LYRKVTVGD
+563 LYRKTAMGD
-572 GQQAGNPMLQETP
+572 GQQAANPMLQETP

-598 MARPDMEAMG
+598 MAVSDMKEMG

-620 MVKVTVGDKTME
+620 VVRVTVGDLSVE

-637 QPGQTPGTL
+637 QPGQAPGTV
-646 GIALGYGRGEGSEA
+646 GIALGYGRGADGEA
-660 IGKAAYQVGEGGDHL
+660 IGRAAFQVDGSGDHMMD
-675 ADVNGNLVPIGKNAF
+675 AEGNLVPIGANAF
-690 SLVSGMDGIPSRVA
+690 PMATLRNGAPDYNA
-704 YDVSIEATGET
+704 YDVTVEGTGGT

-736 TSLESFLAEKSVK
+736 TTFDSYLAESGAD
-749 RGDASWNKTMGL
+749 RGQASWNKTIGL

-783 FDLWHDHPV
+783 FDLWHEHAVDGV
-792 EGIGHRWGM
+792 GHRWGM

-844 RFYASDWDMERGE
+844 RFYASEWDMERGE
-857 AEGVGVIST
+857 EEGLGVIST

-871 EPGAN
+871 EPGSN

-992 AGAPMVDGSAITACA
+992 AGAPLEDGAVLTACA

-1017 GDLNDTSSEVR
+1017 GDLNDTNSEVR
-1028 STYDNNRTY
+1028 ATYDNNRTY
-1037 HALEEVGV
+1037 HALEEVGI